1 MTESP
6 TEVSISYEIAK
17 DLVQTKQELIR
28 IEINSILKKWNQ
40 ESVEILIQRAKS
52 GELEEA
58 EHDAILLTNYI
69 DELKELEHLIP

>member
-6 TEVSISYEIAK
+6 SEVSIRYEIAK

-28 IEINSILKKWNQ
+28 KEINAILKKWKQ
-40 ESVEILIQRAKS
+40 ESVEILIAKAKN
-52 GELEEA
+52 GALEEA
-58 EHDAILLTNYI
+58 EHDAILLTNYL

>member
-6 TEVSISYEIAK
+6 TEVSISYKIAK

>member
-6 TEVSISYEIAK
+6 TEVSIRYEIAK
-17 DLVQTKQELIR
+17 DLVQTKQELVR
-28 IEINSILKKWNQ
+28 REINAILKKWNQ
-40 ESVEILIQRAKS
+40 DSVEILIEKAKS

-58 EHDAILLTNYI
+58 EHDAILLTNYL